1 MQYRES
7 GKTLTSVLSIT
18 TTTTR
23 TRDTSLTHNTSARL
37 TVDDDFTQLSI
48 GISKTKTYVIPLDA
62 IKKCITI
69 TGSHRFLVL
78 YRPNESIEFSVLA
91 VSTGQFH
98 LMGAFVGQLAIQGDY
113 VDETR
118 LSLVY
123 S

>member
-1 MQYRES
+1 MKYRES
-7 GKTLTSVLSIT
+7 GKTLTSVLSIVAT
-18 TTTTR
+18 TSR
-23 TRDTSLTHNTSARL
+23 TRDAAITHNSSTRL
-37 TVDDDFTQLSI
+37 TVDDDFTQVSI
-48 GISKTKTYVIPLDA
+48 GISKTKTHIIPIDA

-78 YRPNESIEFSVLA
+78 SRPNEASEFSLFA
-91 VSTGQFH
+91 ISTGQFH
-98 LMGAFVGQLAIQGDY
+98 LMGAFVGQLAVQGDY